1 MSDLYSPI
9 EVPDIWAHV
18 SRRWPMSTPFTQCA
32 KVAEEAGE
40 VVGAAIKLNEGR
52 RTEQDLL
59 DELADAILATIC
71 AIQARGADPRHV
83 VSNRWYEVSTR

>member
-1 MSDLYSPI
+1 MSALYSPI

-18 SRRWPMSTPFTQCA
+18 SRRWPSSTPFIQCA

-40 VVGAAIKLNEGR
+40 VVGAAIKLDEGR
-52 RTEQDLL
+52 RGEQDVL
-59 DELADAILATIC
+59 DELADTIIAAMC

-83 VSNRWYEVSTR
+83 VSSRWYEVSTR